1 MAIRWTGSA
10 SAAARSRPPAT
21 ARRPSIIGGTNSVVV
36 TLRGGRGPQ
45 RRPGLP
51 APPRPGGWRSPFLDH
66 TTATALHEPEN
77 PHTEAIAA
85 FYVQASG
92 GPGTLCVPALALTT
106 DDTERPGL
114 LARIHRLRFI
124 TIEPFDA
131 AAELTATGLL
141 HAGRSWAAVHAFHTA
156 HHCADFPVGL
166 PLPARPHARALRGNR
181 RPSRPSHQ

>member
-1 MAIRWTGSA
+1 MDRLGQRGGALQ
-10 SAAARSRPPAT
+10 AAGHRQAPLDH
-21 ARRPSIIGGTNSVVV
+21 RRDQ
-36 TLRGGRGPQ
+36 LRGGHPSG
-45 RRPGLP
+45 RPRAATASGLP

-66 TTATALHEPEN
+66 TTTTALHEPEN

-92 GPGTLCVPALALTT
+92 GPGTLCVPALALTA